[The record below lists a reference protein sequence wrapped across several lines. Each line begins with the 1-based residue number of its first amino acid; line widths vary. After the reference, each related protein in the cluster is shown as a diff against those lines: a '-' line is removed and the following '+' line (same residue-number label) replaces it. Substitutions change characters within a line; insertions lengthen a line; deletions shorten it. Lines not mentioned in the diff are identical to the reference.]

1 MCGIISEWLRGH
13 LRVPDPTIQRQQVPV
28 KAVSKGIATLPRRFI
43 YIAFRGEDSLCGV
56 PLCVD
61 LSSGGVRPNGRKIS
75 FFAQTGKRPCVG
87 TKFHRE
93 VKIKMPS
100 NAILEQKQK
109 AVAELAELIKASVGG
124 VIVNYQGIT
133 VDKDTAMRKA
143 LREAGVKY
151 VVMKNTMTGRACDM
165 VGYGD
170 MKQYLTGMTAI
181 AISEND
187 PVIAAKILKEYAD
200 KIESFNILAGYVD
213 GAVVDAATVNEL
225 ANIPNKETL
234 IAKFLGSI
242 QSPLYKF
249 AYAIK
254 AICDKDGETTEEAP
268 AEA

>member
-1 MCGIISEWLRGH
+1 
-13 LRVPDPTIQRQQVPV
+13 
-28 KAVSKGIATLPRRFI
+28 
-43 YIAFRGEDSLCGV
+43 
-56 PLCVD
+56 
-61 LSSGGVRPNGRKIS
+61 
-75 FFAQTGKRPCVG
+75 
-87 TKFHRE
+87 
-93 VKIKMPS
+93 MPS
-100 NAILEQKQK
+100 NSILVQKQQV
-109 AVAELAELIKASVGG
+109 VADLAEQIKNSAAG

-133 VDKDTAMRKA
+133 VENDTAMRKA

-170 MKQYLTGMTAI
+170 LKQYLSGMTAI

-187 PVIAAKILKEYAD
+187 PVAAAKVLKQYAD
-200 KIESFNILAGYVD
+200 KVETFNILAGYVD
-213 GAVVDAATVNEL
+213 GAVIDGNTVNEL
-225 ANIPNKETL
+225 AEIPNKETL

-254 AICDKDGETTEEAP
+254 AVVDKENGGEEAP